1 TKSKRDLMVFVTN
14 VFFPVQNPPEYK
26 QLFRRGGCP
35 RWLLDPRL
43 GPPRLSADWLPSAGW
58 RYDVPNSTII
68 YSSTNE
74 AREPPHTFP
83 FNLFLPRRMSS
94 RFALIKRDFFCQN
107 SQIQSTIL
115 LEGANEAGLLF
126 RGIGERNFWAVLLQK
141 GGGIYLIRVKNGEK
155 QILGT
160 VGNFRVQGAEGEE
173 PVRYTRQQENMEE
186 ARPKGYE
193 ECTQSDP
200 DPDPPI
206 AREPPHTFPFNL
218 FLPRRMSSRF
228 ALIKR
233 DFFCQNSQIQST
245 ILLEGANE
253 AGLLFRGI
261 GERNFWAVLLQKGG
275 GIYLI
280 RVKNGEKQ
288 ILGTVGNFRVQG
300 AEGEEPVRYTRQQE
314 NMEEAR
320 PKGYEECTQ
329 SDPDPDPP
337 IPIPRSRSRSRS

>member
-1 TKSKRDLMVFVTN
+1 MVFVTN

-160 VGNFRVQGAEGEE
+160 VGNFRVQGSSSFRCMHACIHACSWICE
-173 PVRYTRQQENMEE
+173 TSI
-186 ARPKGYE
+186 K
-193 ECTQSDP
+193 S
-200 DPDPPI
+200 I
-206 AREPPHTFPFNL
+206 ARLNSRQVVHRQRSGTN
-218 FLPRRMSSRF
+218 RRRQCNC
-228 ALIKR
+228 R
-233 DFFCQNSQIQST
+233 C
-245 ILLEGANE
+245 
-253 AGLLFRGI
+253 
-261 GERNFWAVLLQKGG
+261 
-275 GIYLI
+275 
-280 RVKNGEKQ
+280 
-288 ILGTVGNFRVQG
+288 VGF
-300 AEGEEPVRYTRQQE
+300 E
-314 NMEEAR
+314 
-320 PKGYEECTQ
+320 
-329 SDPDPDPP
+329 
-337 IPIPRSRSRSRS
+337 